1 MSALILL
8 LSALFFYA
16 RFVEPRRLQL
26 RQVRLQLPQLP
37 TEFAGLRIAHVSD
50 LHLGG
55 WLTPARLAVWL
66 ARIND
71 LQPDLVVI
79 TGDFVEE
86 RADQPTDEL
95 VACLQTLQPPILAV
109 LGNHDHRRGAAQVR
123 QALTACGIRV
133 LRNEVYTL
141 QRDAAQLH
149 FAGLGDQAWH
159 DDDFDALLEHLP
171 PQGVAILLAHEP
183 DVADQ
188 AAASERFALQLSGHT
203 HGGQVRL
210 PLLNRAHVL
219 PSWGQH
225 YSGGLARLGGLSVYT
240 NRGLGM
246 IRPWLRFNCRPELT
260 LLELQPGPDLS

>member
-8 LSALFFYA
+8 LSALFLYA
-16 RFVEPRRLQL
+16 RFVEPRRLHVQRVPL
-26 RQVRLQLPQLP
+26 RLPHLP
-37 TEFAGLRIAHVSD
+37 AAFAGLRIAHISD

-95 VACLQTLQPPILAV
+95 LVCLQALQPPTLAV

-141 QRDAAQLH
+141 QREAAQLH

-225 YSGGLARLGGLSVYT
+225 YSGGLARAGAMPVYT

-260 LLELQPGPDLS
+260 LLELQHGPDLS

>member
-8 LSALFFYA
+8 LSALFLYA
-16 RFVEPRRLQL
+16 RFLEPRRLQL

-37 TEFAGLRIAHVSD
+37 GEFSGLRIAHISD

-55 WLTPARLAVWL
+55 WLTPARLGAWL

-86 RADQPTDEL
+86 WADQATDEL

-133 LRNEVYTL
+133 LRNEVYSL
-141 QRDAAQLH
+141 QRGAAQLH
-149 FAGLGDQAWH
+149 FAGLGDQAWY

-171 PQGVAILLAHEP
+171 PQGAAILLAHEP

-225 YSGGLARLGGLSVYT
+225 YTGGLARAGGLSIYT

-260 LLELQPGPDLS
+260 LLELQPGTDLS

>member
-1 MSALILL
+1 MI
-8 LSALFFYA
+8 
-16 RFVEPRRLQL
+16 
-26 RQVRLQLPQLP
+26 
-37 TEFAGLRIAHVSD
+37 
-50 LHLGG
+50 
-55 WLTPARLAVWL
+55 
-66 ARIND
+66 
-71 LQPDLVVI
+71 I

-86 RADQPTDEL
+86 WADQPTDEL
-95 VACLQTLQPPILAV
+95 LACLQTLQPPTLAV

-225 YSGGLARLGGLSVYT
+225 YSGGLARVGGLSIYT